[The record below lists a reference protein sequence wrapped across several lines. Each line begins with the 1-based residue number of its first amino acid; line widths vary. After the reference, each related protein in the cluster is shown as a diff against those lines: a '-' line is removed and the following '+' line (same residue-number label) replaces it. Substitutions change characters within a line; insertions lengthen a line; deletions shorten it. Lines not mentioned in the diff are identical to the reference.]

1 MENVMTKNR
10 SSSSCERTLTRKWSS
25 STDQIDI
32 CMAIVA
38 SAEVLSSKEAIATS
52 FPQHS
57 THEVSIPPCVKMPMA
72 ADIEVKDFTKELEVK
87 EPAIIA
93 ISSEAGTMFMNKGCQ
108 QKFKFFFTTL
118 TAVEQSQFM
127 VVSRKNK
134 RTYVTSTTPSI
145 SSDRRIVIVIVSVFF
160 FLLFF
165 FTSII

>member
-1 MENVMTKNR
+1 MTKNR

-38 SAEVLSSKEAIATS
+38 SAEVLSYKEVIATG

-57 THEVSIPPCVKMPMA
+57 AHEVSIPPCVKMPMA
-72 ADIEVKDFTKELEVK
+72 ADTEVKDFTKELEVK

-93 ISSEAGTMFMNKGCQ
+93 ISGEVGTMFMNKGCQ
-108 QKFKFFFTTL
+108 HKFVFTTL

-127 VVSRKNK
+127 VVSRKDK
-134 RTYVTSTTPSI
+134 RTDVTSTTPSI
-145 SSDRRIVIVIVSVFF
+145 SSDKRIVIVIVSVFF

-165 FTSII
+165 FASII